1 MEFNMQKNILR
12 KLFLSL
18 LFILSLSFCGCS
30 AEEILQEQQSGQNR
44 QESVTEIT
52 DSLEDIPE
60 FSEEAYVV
68 IGDNVPDFDKK
79 DLTEESFEEYSALDS
94 LGRCGVAYANI
105 GQDLMPTE
113 KRGKISA
120 VHPSGW
126 HNVKYQGVEGKYLY
140 NRCHLIGFQLAG
152 ENANEK
158 NLITGT
164 RYMNVEGMLPF
175 ENEVA
180 EYVKKTDNHVL
191 YRVTP
196 VYEGDNLVAK
206 GVRLEAYSVEDKGE
220 GVCFDVF
227 VYNNQPGIEIDYE
240 TGESHTEGKS
250 VKKAAKATESTTG
263 KKTDRAENKKAQKYI
278 INTNTKKF
286 HLPSC
291 SGVKDMN
298 KENKKTVTETREELE
313 SQGYSA
319 CGWCLK

>member
-1 MEFNMQKNILR
+1 MKINRLK
-12 KLFLSL
+12 KVFLSL
-18 LFILSLSFCGCS
+18 LFILSLCFCGCS
-30 AEEILQEQQSGQNR
+30 VEEVLREQQSGQSR
-44 QESVTEIT
+44 QEDATEIT
-52 DSLEDIPE
+52 DSLENIPE

-105 GQDLMPTE
+105 GQDIMPAE

-126 HNVKYQGVEGKYLY
+126 HNVKYQGVEGRYLY

-206 GVRLEAYSVEDKGE
+206 GVRMEAYSVEDKGE
-220 GVCFDVF
+220 GVCFDVY

-240 TGESHTEGKS
+240 TGESHLEGNA
-250 VKKAAKATESTTG
+250 VKKAAKPTG
-263 KKTDRAENKKAQKYI
+263 SAKDKKTKSVEGKKAQKYVL
-278 INTNTKKF
+278 NANTKKF

-298 KENKKTVTETREELE
+298 KENKRTVTETKETLE

-319 CGWCLK
+319 CGLCLK